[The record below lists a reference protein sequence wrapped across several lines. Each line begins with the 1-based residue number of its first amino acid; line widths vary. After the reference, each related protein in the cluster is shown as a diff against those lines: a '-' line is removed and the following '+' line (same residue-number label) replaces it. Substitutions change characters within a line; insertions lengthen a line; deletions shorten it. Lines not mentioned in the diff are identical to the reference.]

1 MFILRT
7 TRVLFALLLVVLNF
21 SFSSL
26 AAAQEATPVAALAGG
41 DSLLAGLGYPEIRV
55 TTDGTTND
63 FPTEL
68 EAGRYHVVLENQ
80 GDMDVDLEFA
90 QLPEG
95 MTFEEVDTA
104 FDEAEAAAPPFVPP
118 AFFFDMVWNGG
129 VSTFGGETKGVVLD
143 LTPGEW
149 TVLLRGYSPDA
160 EGVDADEGT
169 DVPVTVTVTGEMSEV
184 EDPTGHVEIGLI
196 DMDFVVPDSFAAGPQ
211 VWHVTNNGLQVHHL
225 VLSRVPAGTTE
236 DQVVELVSS
245 FFAPP
250 ASPEAAATPV
260 IESGLAFDD
269 VEDVFFTPPL
279 SRDRFNLY
287 EIDLEPGTY
296 AMVCYMPDP
305 SGTAHVMRG
314 MVKIVTVT

>member
-1 MFILRT
+1 MFIPRT
-7 TRVLFALLLVVLNF
+7 VRVLFALLLVVLNV
-21 SFSSL
+21 SSL
-26 AAAQEATPVAALAGG
+26 AAAQEATPGAAPAGG

-68 EAGRYHVVLENQ
+68 ESGRYHVVLDNQ
-80 GDMDVDLEFA
+80 GDMDVELEFA

-95 MTFEEVDTA
+95 MTFEEVDAA

-118 AFFFDMVWNGG
+118 DFFFEMVWNGG
-129 VSTFGGETKGVVLD
+129 LGTAAGETKGVVLD

-149 TVLLRGYSPDA
+149 VVLLRGYSPDA

-169 DVPVTVTVTGEMSEV
+169 DVPVTVTVTGEMPET
-184 EDPTGHVEIGLI
+184 EDPTGHVEIGLV
-196 DMDFVVPDSFAAGPQ
+196 DMDFVVPDRFAAGPQ
-211 VWHVTNNGLQVHHL
+211 VWQVTNNGLQVHHL
-225 VLSRVPAGTTE
+225 VLSRVPAETTE

-260 IESGLAFDD
+260 SEPGLAFDD
-269 VEDVFFTPPL
+269 VEDVFSTPPL
-279 SRDRFNLY
+279 SRDRINLY

-305 SGTAHVMRG
+305 SGSANVMLG
-314 MVKIVTVT
+314 MVEIVTVT